1 MMLLFAKLGV
11 VATVV
16 IGLIMDVPDP
26 SVMDRPPRAPGS
38 RIANAGQAVRWAISG
53 ILIAGSALALL
64 EWGPDTPSTVNPS
77 ISMTMAFAVV
87 AMSAVNNGLVMR
99 RERQPWWSTPLF
111 PYMGW
116 IMLGWFLTWA
126 AVELG
131 MFQRLLGSV
140 SLSGGQWLVVLG
152 LSLLSPVFVAI
163 DKAISMSRARRS
175 EGA

>member
-1 MMLLFAKLGV
+1 
-11 VATVV
+11 
-16 IGLIMDVPDP
+16 
-26 SVMDRPPRAPGS
+26 
-38 RIANAGQAVRWAISG
+38 
-53 ILIAGSALALL
+53 
-64 EWGPDTPSTVNPS
+64 
-77 ISMTMAFAVV
+77 MTMAFAVV